1 MSPNEII
8 IYEPNYLPTHL
19 EVQVKDDTV
28 WLNRQQLALLYGRD
42 VKTIGKHI
50 LNARKEELRGVSV
63 GAKFATTATDGKVYQ
78 VEHYN
83 LDMILSLG
91 YRVKSARGVEF
102 RIWTNTILKKYLLKG
117 YAMHNRVEMLEA
129 KVVKLEQNNQ
139 KFDLMLNTKLPPNQ
153 GIFFDGEVFD
163 AYVFVSKLVKSAKKS
178 IVLIDNYCDETVL
191 ALLSKRQ
198 PKVKAS
204 IYLNKIDAAFQLD
217 IEKHNSQYA
226 VINVHL
232 FKKSHDRFLILD
244 QKEVYHIGA
253 SLKDLGKK
261 WFAFSKL
268 NIDAKE
274 LLGKV

>member
-1 MSPNEII
+1 MQNEII
-8 IYEPNYLPTHL
+8 IYEPNYLPTHI

-129 KVVKLEQNNQ
+129 KVAKLEQNSQ
-139 KFDLMLNTKLPPNQ
+139 EFDLLLNTKLPPNQ

-204 IYLNKIDAAFQLD
+204 IYLNKIDAALQLD
-217 IEKHNSQYA
+217 IEKHNSQYSA
-226 VINVHL
+226 INVQL

>member
-1 MSPNEII
+1 MSTNEII
-8 IYEPNYLPTHL
+8 IYEPNYLPTHI

-28 WLNRQQLALLYGRD
+28 WLKRQQLALLYGRD

-129 KVVKLEQNNQ
+129 KVAKLEQNSQ
-139 KFDLMLNTKLPPNQ
+139 EFDLLLNTKLPPNQ

-191 ALLSKRQ
+191 A
-198 PKVKAS
+198 
-204 IYLNKIDAAFQLD
+204 
-217 IEKHNSQYA
+217 
-226 VINVHL
+226 
-232 FKKSHDRFLILD
+232 FKKS
-244 QKEVYHIGA
+244 
-253 SLKDLGKK
+253 
-261 WFAFSKL
+261 L
-268 NIDAKE
+268 N
-274 LLGKV
+274 V